1 LPHFEG
7 VTEPDPGATF
17 DELLV
22 GGVARLSISLGAREI
37 AAFRA
42 YGEELLRWSPRMNLT
57 GFGTPEQIVRYG
69 FLDSLA
75 CASLLPP
82 NAERVLD
89 VGSGAGF
96 PAIPLAIVH
105 PRVGFT
111 LVEPSRKK
119 TTFLRHVVR
128 ALKLSKVQVLSIRV
142 EDLQNDRAM
151 LRSFDAASARAVAPP
166 ANISEWVRPFLRA
179 GGVFL
184 AQVGSGER
192 PAETPDLLCGRG
204 FELAG
209 EANVPVEFGK
219 PGRRIIALRKTAVEN
234 G

>member
-7 VTEPDPGATF
+7 ATEPDPGTTF

-22 GGVARLSISLGAREI
+22 GGAARLSISLAEREI

-42 YGEELLRWSPRMNLT
+42 YGEELLRWAPRMNLT
-57 GFGTPEQIVRYG
+57 GFGTPEQIVRQG

-82 NAERVLD
+82 NALRVLD

-128 ALKLSKVQVLSIRV
+128 ELKLSKVNILSIRV
-142 EDLQNDRAM
+142 EDLRNDRA
-151 LRSFDAASARAVAPP
+151 LLCAFDAASARAVAPL
-166 ANISEWVRPFLRA
+166 ASISERVRPFLRA

-184 AQVGSGER
+184 AQIGSGDG
-192 PAETPDLLCGRG
+192 PAVTLDLLCGRG

-209 EANVPVEFGK
+209 ESDVPVEFGK
-219 PGRRIIALRKTAVEN
+219 PGRRIVALRKTADQ
-234 G
+234 